1 MLNTENKILSI
12 LTTRHIKKQAEQ
24 NPKMLR
30 ILQTRD
36 SVRVLCSVFQKQFW
50 LNKFQNVAIFSFYK
64 FFYDV
69 MHCFTTYKFIYCIML
84 LLIQMILVYI

>member
-50 LNKFQNVAIFSFYK
+50 LN
-64 FFYDV
+64 
-69 MHCFTTYKFIYCIML
+69 
-84 LLIQMILVYI
+84 